1 MTRESTFS
9 EPGAVTG
16 TPERLV
22 VRSAAPVVAGRA
34 LLALEQHQLVVAS
47 DAAAHALGL
56 PRAPLTLA
64 RLVRSAARRHGRL
77 APAVTRRQALRG
89 ACASVFG
96 EDEAAGYANR
106 GAAVVVAW
114 LRAGLPATV
123 PAGLSE
129 RTARWW
135 QVASR
140 YQQALREQGAI
151 DPLEACRLVAGD
163 PPLPAALAVVGYPAL
178 DPDEVLL
185 LDALAGPGSALVLP
199 RDGNWTEAADASAA
213 ALVSRGWRQLE
224 RDDPAPSAQVEAWRA
239 ATVGAEVR
247 AALAQVKRLLHETV
261 REPSEIAVV
270 TRDLERYADELRS
283 VARSYGLPLRL
294 ERRVALRRTPLGA
307 WLALLVEVLADDFP
321 FEASAALLR
330 HPFCGLLDHD
340 AFDAARRWRPRGLAA
355 WRRALAASSQAGR
368 ADAALAALAPLA
380 SARARPRGV
389 SAPRHA
395 GGWRTALEGLLEA
408 LLLPTARTACEV
420 TLLAWWR
427 ALDDAVAPHA
437 ASEGAVAPHAASED
451 DQDPAAAVS
460 ERRRTSSLRR
470 AALLRALR
478 DVLRVV
484 TVADAA
490 PETDADA
497 PAVRVVTPEALAGA
511 RVPSV
516 LLLGAAEG
524 IFPAPV
530 VDPPLFDAVDRQELR
545 AAGVA
550 VAMPADQ
557 VRRERL
563 AAWGVWRAAER
574 LWISYPEQ
582 TGRDA
587 RLPSALLAE
596 FGVRAAPVALERP
609 ASPAERRARDLARP
623 DVPDDDPDPVLRAAR
638 HAWRVELRR
647 ERAPERDGY
656 DGVLGRPFDPQAWRW
671 SATQLTTFGQ
681 CRFRWLAQSVWG
693 VREPLE
699 GDVEV
704 SPLLRGSLYHHALH
718 GALRAAVGLR
728 GEAAR
733 AAAAAALDT
742 AFAAAERRTAAAAVP
757 HWRHL
762 RVEHLDHLR
771 DLLRQPAFLA
781 DDHEVM
787 LLETA
792 FDDAWHGLRVIGR
805 VDRIDRTPE
814 GVMVID
820 YKTGAGRPLGA
831 RGFDAERLDLDL
843 QLPLYLDVAA
853 PSLVPGARV
862 AGARYFSLAAM
873 REIPREPPDP
883 AETADFVARL
893 RRTLAAGDYPVEPS
907 EACRYCPLA
916 AACRKGPR
924 LAHKRS
930 GTPGEVTGGEEAP

>member
-1 MTRESTFS
+1 MTGSL
-9 EPGAVTG
+9 
-16 TPERLV
+16 ERLV
-22 VRSAAPVVAGRA
+22 VRSADPVLAGRA

-47 DAAAHALGL
+47 DAAAQALGL

-64 RLVRSAARRHGRL
+64 RLARRAARRHGRL
-77 APAVTRRQALRG
+77 APAVTRRQTLRA
-89 ACASVFG
+89 ACASVFA
-96 EDEAAGYANR
+96 EEEAAGYANR
-106 GAAVVVAW
+106 GAAAVAAW
-114 LRAGLPATV
+114 LRAGLPAAA

-140 YQQALREQGAI
+140 YQQALRAQGAI
-151 DPLEACRLVAGD
+151 DPAEACRLVAAD
-163 PPLPAALAVVGYPAL
+163 PPEPARLAVIGYPAL
-178 DPDEVLL
+178 DPDELLL
-185 LDALAGPGSALVLP
+185 LDALAGPGSLLVLP
-199 RDGNWTEAADASAA
+199 RDGSWTEAADASAA
-213 ALVSRGWRQLE
+213 ELVARGWHQRE
-224 RDDPAPSAQVEAWRA
+224 RDDPAPAAQVEAWRA
-239 ATVGAEVR
+239 STVGAEVR
-247 AALAQVKRLLHETV
+247 AALAQVKRLLHGAV
-261 REPSEIAVV
+261 REASEIAVV
-270 TRDLERYADELRS
+270 TREPERYADELRS
-283 VARSYGLPLRL
+283 VARSYGVPLRV

-330 HPFCGLLDHD
+330 HPFCGLLDQE

-355 WRRALAASSQAGR
+355 WRRALSAGPQSER
-368 ADAALAALAPLA
+368 AKAALAALAPMA
-380 SARARPRGV
+380 SGRVRPRGV
-389 SAPRHA
+389 SAPGDA
-395 GGWRTALEGLLEA
+395 GGWRSALEHLLA
-408 LLLPTARTACEV
+408 VMLLPSARTACEV
-420 TLLAWWR
+420 TLLAWQR
-427 ALDDAVAPHA
+427 ALDDAVAPLA
-437 ASEGAVAPHAASED
+437 PSADTVAEPGSSD
-451 DQDPAAAVS
+451 DDPDPAAAVS
-460 ERRRTSSLRR
+460 AGR
-470 AALLRALR
+470 ASGMHRGVLLRAVR

-490 PETDADA
+490 PAAAADA
-497 PAVRVVTPEALAGA
+497 AAVRVVTPEALAGA
-511 RVPSV
+511 RVPMV

-550 VAMPADQ
+550 VPLPADQ
-557 VRRERL
+557 ARRERL
-563 AAWGVWRAAER
+563 AAWGVWRAAEH
-574 LWISYPEQ
+574 LWISYSEQ

-587 RLPSALLAE
+587 RLPSAFLAE
-596 FGVRAAPVALERP
+596 LGARAAPLAMERP

-623 DVPDDDPDPVLRAAR
+623 EVPDDDADPVLRAAR
-638 HAWRVELRR
+638 YAWRVELGR
-647 ERAPERDGY
+647 ERAPERDGF
-656 DGVLGRPFDPQAWRW
+656 DGVLGSRFDAQGWRW

-699 GDVEV
+699 GEVEV

-718 GALRAAVGLR
+718 AALKAAVGLR

-733 AAAAAALDT
+733 TAAAAALDA
-742 AFAAAERRTAAAAVP
+742 AFAAAERRTNVGAVP

-762 RVEHLDHLR
+762 RAEHLEHLR

-781 DDHEVM
+781 DDHQVV

-792 FDDAWHGLRVIGR
+792 FDDVWYGLRVIGR
-805 VDRIDRTPE
+805 VDRIDRTPD

-831 RGFDAERLDLDL
+831 RGFDPERLDLDL

-853 PSLVPGARV
+853 PRLMPGERV
-862 AGARYFSLAAM
+862 AGARYFSLGAM

-893 RRTLAAGDYPVEPS
+893 RRTLAVGDYPVEPS
-907 EACRYCPLA
+907 DACRYCPLE

-924 LAHKRS
+924 LEHKRS
-930 GTPGEVTGGEEAP
+930 VPPADVAPGEWAR